1 MLRFAAAVLCLL
13 SVACGTLYSPVAIRD
28 EDIDTAKSLKAIGS
42 GGGETDTTENVD
54 IAMSAID
61 TSHYGAA
68 IASIEERVYL
78 ADVIVRATLVSSA
91 NDLLSFNAVE
101 YLKGTGP
108 ASFTVSAS
116 TTNRNSQ
123 WDGNEA
129 ILFLSGRTNEGGTR
143 STSATFDF
151 ADTTKFSYE
160 AGGPT
165 EYTGALEDGYTID
178 KANPV
183 WLPSSSSN
191 TRTTNSNAY
200 VAASTPLAGSQFPTV
215 TVADIKRLVAW
226 LNGGEGVVD
235 YQECI
240 QFTLASVR
248 ETRDFAA
255 FWSQYASSIT
265 WPYSLEE
272 RGWYYETLEWESGQA
287 APTLIKQLKYKNYYE
302 RGYSR
307 VWVDGEDA
315 ELAVAKTIDEDTDP
329 TNGHVQSYEVIRP
342 LPAGTYE
349 IGTYVQSYLLTP
361 CNAQDHRYNG
371 KIVYTIT
378 VTSPAGTVHEAFFDP
393 AGATSVGFDSASG
406 SLKPS
411 AFTANGTTSTI
422 TALRYENGN
431 VVLEL
436 NPFNA
441 LTGLHLLFIEPHG
454 SFGLSLTASSATADK
469 AAGTLTW
476 PLAEVPW
483 EDGDQLLLRIT
494 SVAPP

>member
-1 MLRFAAAVLCLL
+1 MLRLAAAVLCLL

-42 GGGETDTTENVD
+42 GGGETDTTEYVD

-129 ILFLSGRTNEGGTR
+129 ILLLSGRTNEGGTR

-191 TRTTNSNAY
+191 TRTTSSTPY
-200 VAASTPLAGSQFPTV
+200 VAVSTPLAGSQFPTV

-240 QFTLASVR
+240 QFTLASIR

-265 WPYSLEE
+265 WPYRLEE

-287 APTLIKQLKYKNYYE
+287 APTLIEQLEYKNYYE

-329 TNGHVQSYEVIRP
+329 TNGHIQSYEVIRP

-378 VTSPAGTVHEAFFDP
+378 VTAPLGTVHEAFFDP
-393 AGATSVGFDSASG
+393 TATGFTSRGGDLEPAI
-406 SLKPS
+406 
-411 AFTANGTTSTI
+411 FTADGVASTVE
-422 TALRYENGN
+422 ALKYENGD
-431 VVLEL
+431 VVLKL

-441 LTGLHLLFIEPHG
+441 LTGLHLLFIELNG
-454 SFGLSLTASSATADK
+454 SIGLSLAASSATVDAT
-469 AAGTLTW
+469 AGTLAW
-476 PLAEVPW
+476 SVAEQPW
-483 EDGDQLLLRIT
+483 ELGDQLMLRIT